1 MKNAKYMFLG
11 LAVILAILFLVR
23 YHFYSK
29 EAGFEGTNSFTLYY
43 AEWCPHCKAVKPVFE
58 GWSKAGSVTVN
69 GTPVFLNIVEADAN
83 PEQVSANGVKGFPTM
98 LFQGADGSRV
108 EYSGERTPSAWESW
122 LKSQLK

>member
-43 AEWCPHCKAVKPVFE
+43 AEWCPHCKAVKPVFHLPSM
-58 GWSKAGSVTVN
+58 GLGLIYRYS
-69 GTPVFLNIVEADAN
+69 LEA
-83 PEQVSANGVKGFPTM
+83 
-98 LFQGADGSRV
+98 
-108 EYSGERTPSAWESW
+108 
-122 LKSQLK
+122 